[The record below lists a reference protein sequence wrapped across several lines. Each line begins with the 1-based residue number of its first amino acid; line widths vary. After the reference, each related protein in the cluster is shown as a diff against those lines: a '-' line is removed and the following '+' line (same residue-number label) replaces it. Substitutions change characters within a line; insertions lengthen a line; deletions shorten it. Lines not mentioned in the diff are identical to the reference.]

1 MSEQHSLYQQII
13 TRAMKDEAFRQQL
26 LSNPRNAIESDQG
39 VSLPAN
45 LMIQVHEDTP
55 TTIHLVLPMQP
66 SAGEP
71 QELSEAELTM
81 IVGGAGPVASHG
93 LFTLTGGQ
101 HTDAPCEF
109 KQGAI

>member
-1 MSEQHSLYQQII
+1 MSEEHSLYLQII

-26 LSNPRNAIESDQG
+26 LSNPRKAIESEPG

-55 TTIHLVLPMQP
+55 TTIHLVLPMRP
-66 SAGEP
+66 SPGEA
-71 QELSEAELTM
+71 QELSDAELTT

-93 LFTLTGGQ
+93 LFTLPGGQ